1 MRDQVDESGNPIID
15 WEFFTSLRALAARQT
30 HLVPLPEPSSSGAVL
45 LWGDSGAVSAILYG
59 LPGISANRV
68 HGRERF
74 MLQNVV
80 PSPACDA

>member
-1 MRDQVDESGNPIID
+1 
-15 WEFFTSLRALAARQT
+15 
-30 HLVPLPEPSSSGAVL
+30 L
-45 LWGDSGAVSAILYG
+45 LWGDSGVVSAILYG